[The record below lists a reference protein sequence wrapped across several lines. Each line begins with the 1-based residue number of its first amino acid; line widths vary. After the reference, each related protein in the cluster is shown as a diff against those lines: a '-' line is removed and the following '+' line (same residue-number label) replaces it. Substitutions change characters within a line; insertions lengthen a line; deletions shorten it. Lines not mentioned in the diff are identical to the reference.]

1 MIRTI
6 VKKEI
11 LENIAGYRFP
21 LFALIC
27 VILLPLGMIVNGID
41 HAQRVRDFGQQ
52 TRLADEAVKSIQLQ
66 DIMGGTVAIK
76 GFRPPAPLSVFATG
90 LESALPRYYEF
101 TQEGPRPGES
111 SSGEESIL
119 SVQGKID
126 FVFLVQMVL
135 SLVALLFAS
144 DLVCGEKE
152 AGTLRAMLAN
162 RLPRDSI
169 LMGKIGGGILS
180 LWAPFAMAFL
190 LGLLLLWLRA
200 FPVFGG
206 DTPVRLLIIF
216 LTASVFLL
224 IYQTIG
230 IAVSTSTNKTR
241 TAMVVIL
248 LIWVGFQLII
258 PRLSDMVAAIVH
270 PVRTETEVSLEKDLL
285 AKSLETETAKELGVE
300 YDRIFKG
307 APEGAADDENSP
319 VRKRWLA
326 KNEEIQMRAKERK
339 AAELGRIEETYEQQ
353 KRKQQNLALNLSLVS
368 PSAAFARVVA
378 DVCGTGE
385 LERTKYG
392 QAVKGFQGVLDNAL
406 FGKVKRQVR
415 LSPDGSTALS
425 FSAQSVDT
433 KTLPR
438 FSIRPTTLGE
448 VFRAN
453 WKSLV
458 SLLFWLVAPFAAAY
472 VRFLRYDV
480 R

>member
-6 VKKEI
+6 IKKEI

-27 VILLPLGMIVNGID
+27 VFLLPLGMVVNGIA

-52 TRLADEAVKSIQLQ
+52 TRLADEAIKTIQIQ
-66 DIMGGTVAIK
+66 DVMAGTVAVK
-76 GFRPPAPLSVFATG
+76 GFRPPSPLSVFATG
-90 LESALPRYYEF
+90 LESALPRFYEF
-101 TQEGPRPGES
+101 TQDGPRPGES

-135 SLVALLFAS
+135 SLIALLFAS
-144 DLVCGEKE
+144 DLICGEKE

-169 LMGKIGGGILS
+169 LTGKIGGGILS
-180 LWAPFAMAFL
+180 LWAPFAAAFL

-200 FPVFGG
+200 FPVFVG
-206 DTPVRLLIIF
+206 DTSLRLLVIF
-216 LTASVFLL
+216 LAASFFLL

-230 IAVSTSTNKTR
+230 IAISTSTNKTR
-241 TAMVVIL
+241 TSMVAIL
-248 LIWVGFQLII
+248 LIWVSFQLII
-258 PRLSDMVAAIVH
+258 PKFADLIAAIVH
-270 PVRTETEVSLEKDLL
+270 PVRTATEVSLEKSLL
-285 AKSLETETAKELGVE
+285 AKSLDTETARQLGVE
-300 YDRIFKG
+300 YDRAFKG
-307 APEGAADDENSP
+307 APAGAADNENSP
-319 VRKRWLA
+319 ERKKWDGVR
-326 KNEEIQMRAKERK
+326 NEIQQKARERK
-339 AAELGRIEETYEQQ
+339 AMELGRIDETYQQQ
-353 KRKQQNLALNLSLVS
+353 KRKQQDLALNLSLVS
-368 PSAAFARVVA
+368 PSAAFARLIA

-385 LERTKYG
+385 IERTKYG
-392 QAVKGFQGVLDNAL
+392 QAVRGFQGALDNAL
-406 FGKVKRQVR
+406 FNKVKRFVM
-415 LSPDGSTALS
+415 LGPDGSTALS
-425 FSAQSVDT
+425 FSAQPIDT

-448 VFRAN
+448 VFKEN
-453 WKSLV
+453 WKSLF
-458 SLLFWLVAPFAAAY
+458 SLVFWLVAPFAVAY